1 MISETVLINRS
12 GQDIEYR
19 VSGGGNMTAVG
30 WAPLPGGATQP
41 IAPAEPPYA
50 IELRLG
56 KISLGEQTGAA
67 PDRPARRQ
75 RPPSRGRKRA
85 AR

>member
-1 MISETVLINRS
+1 MVSETVLINRS

-19 VSGGGNMTAVG
+19 VSGGGNMTAVE
-30 WAPLPGGATQP
+30 WAPLPGGAIQP

-56 KISLGEQTGAA
+56 KIRLGEQTGAE
-67 PDRPARRQ
+67 PDRPTSRQ